1 MGDVLSV
8 LWHGVRDGLLMG
20 WQIWWALAFGFFISA
35 VVQAWV
41 PRELIQSRLG
51 DGAEASAGDGGHA
64 AKTAQR
70 DGGGVRDMLAPL
82 ALATGL
88 GAASS
93 SCSYAAT
100 AIAKSL
106 FQKGASATNAIAFQI
121 ASTNLVWEL
130 GFVLWVLI
138 GWRFTLAEYV
148 GGIVMILLMAAMF
161 RRVIPATLED
171 QARKRAR
178 LADTGHEHHMAGE
191 TMPLRTRLTSVSA
204 WSDVAHNFRGDWQM
218 LYREI
223 AIGLLISG
231 FVAQLDHQVFHA
243 VFLSG
248 SPALVRAVW
257 GALIGP
263 VIAMLTF
270 VCSVGNVP
278 LAAVLWRGGAS
289 FAGVIAF
296 LFADLVIPPL
306 IVIYR
311 KYYGGRFTV
320 RLVGLLLVAMVGAA
334 LIVQALFGL
343 AGLIPSAGSAT
354 RSQLFSGVHANYT
367 LVLNA
372 LGLAL
377 SAALLALTARRG
389 ATDPVCGMIVDR
401 AKAVSL
407 QHAGRTLYFCC
418 DGCRDAFVK
427 APDRYG
433 DGSGAR
439 TATVHVGRHGNPKH
453 HTISLPESGVHRHGD

>member
-1 MGDVLSV
+1 
-8 LWHGVRDGLLMG
+8 MG
-20 WQIWWALAFGFFISA
+20 WQIWWALAFGFFVSA

-51 DGAEASAGDGGHA
+51 EGSERAATGVDGADLEAERRG
-64 AKTAQR
+64 R
-70 DGGGVRDMLAPL
+70 GGGERARSRGRGIRQL
-82 ALATGL
+82 ALATAL

-106 FQKGASATNAIAFQI
+106 FQKGASAVNAIAFQI

-148 GGIVMILLMAAMF
+148 GGIVMVLLMAAMF
-161 RRVIPATLED
+161 RRVIPRTLEG

-191 TMPLRTRLTSVSA
+191 PMSLGRRLTSVSA

-223 AIGLLISG
+223 VIGLLLSG
-231 FVAQLDHQVFHA
+231 FVAQFNPHVFHTL
-243 VFLSG
+243 FLTG
-248 SPALVRAVW
+248 SPALVRVVW

-278 LAAVLWRGGAS
+278 LAAVLWRGGGS

-311 KYYGGRFTV
+311 KYYGGRFAA
-320 RLVGLLLVAMVGAA
+320 RLVALLLASMVGAA
-334 LIVQALFGL
+334 LIVEALFGL
-343 AGLIPSAGSAT
+343 AGLIPAAAT
-354 RSQLFSGVHANYT
+354 ARHTDIFTGVHANYT
-367 LVLNA
+367 LILNA
-372 LGLAL
+372 LGVAL
-377 SAALLALTARRG
+377 SIGLFALTARRG
-389 ATDPVCGMIVDR
+389 ATDPVCGMAVDR
-401 AKAVSL
+401 AKAL
-407 QHAGRTLYFCC
+407 QLVHGGRTLYFCC
-418 DGCRDAFVK
+418 EGCRNAFVK
-427 APDRYG
+427 APERYG
-433 DGSGAR
+433 DGAVPRAAR
-439 TATVHVGRHGNPKH
+439 VHMGNHGNAEH
-453 HTISLPESGVHRHGD
+453 HTISLPDPSVHRHGD

>member
-1 MGDVLSV
+1 
-8 LWHGVRDGLLMG
+8 MG
-20 WQIWWALAFGFFISA
+20 WEIWWALAFGFFVSA

-51 DGAEASAGDGGHA
+51 EGADGGRTQL
-64 AKTAQR
+64 K
-70 DGGGVRDMLAPL
+70 PL

-106 FQKGASATNAIAFQI
+106 FQKGASAVNAIAFQI

-171 QARKRAR
+171 QARERAR

-191 TMPLRTRLTSVSA
+191 PMSLWQRLTSASA

-223 AIGLLISG
+223 AIGLLLSG
-231 FVAQLDHQVFHA
+231 FVAQFDGHVFHA
-243 VFLSG
+243 IFLTG
-248 SPALVRAVW
+248 SPTPVRDVW

-289 FAGVIAF
+289 FSGVIAF

-306 IVIYR
+306 IVVYR
-311 KYYGGRFTV
+311 KYYGGRFAA
-320 RLVGLLLVAMVGAA
+320 RLVILLFVSMVGAA
-334 LIVQALFGL
+334 LIVEALFGL
-343 AGLIPSAGSAT
+343 SGLIPAAAAARNT
-354 RSQLFSGVHANYT
+354 DLFSGVHANYT

-377 SAALLALTARRG
+377 SVGLFALTARRG
-389 ATDPVCGMIVDR
+389 ATDPVCGMTVDR
-401 AKAVSL
+401 AKALRLV
-407 QHAGRTLYFCC
+407 HAGRTLYFCC
-418 DGCRDAFVK
+418 EGCRDAFVK
-427 APDRYG
+427 APESYG
-433 DGSGAR
+433 DGAGSRAAR
-439 TATVHVGRHGNPKH
+439 VHKGSHGNAEH
-453 HTISLPESGVHRHGD
+453 HTISLPDPAIHRHGD